1 MFLSLGVMLNAS
13 PDNDKAISFDQ
24 LPHKAQAFITHY
36 FSKEDISYAKKDV
49 EIFDKDYD
57 VYFVDGNKISFKKNG
72 EWKDIECKR
81 SEIPQGII
89 PNQIHEY
96 VSANYANVRIIEI
109 EYDSKKYE
117 IKLSNNKN
125 LIFNKKGNLLHYD
138 Y

>member
-1 MFLSLGVMLNAS
+1 MENG
-13 PDNDKAISFDQ
+13 
-24 LPHKAQAFITHY
+24 
-36 FSKEDISYAKKDV
+36 
-49 EIFDKDYD
+49 
-57 VYFVDGNKISFKKNG
+57 KISNAR
-72 EWKDIECKR
+72 D
-81 SEIPQGII
+81 